1 MYLLKIVCNVRHC
14 MDSLPVAVTKSCS
27 SNISEPRLDWPVS
40 MAPHGK
46 LLVSWYSNNTS
57 QPIRL
62 SVMPDSLAASLLHQS
77 RLITPTTKTQSL
89 DLHMPFFPHLGGI
102 LRKNPLSEFPRK
114 LFTTPLTVNNLR
126 NKNSKLGS
134 TQHFSLT

>member
-1 MYLLKIVCNVRHC
+1 

-27 SNISEPRLDWPVS
+27 SNISEPQLDWPVS
-40 MAPHGK
+40 VAPYGK

-62 SVMPDSLAASLLHQS
+62 SMMPDSLAASLLHQS
-77 RLITPTTKTQSL
+77 RLITPATNTTQSL
-89 DLHMPFFPHLGGI
+89 DLHMPFFPHLCGI
-102 LRKNPLSEFPRK
+102 LRKKTLTQFPRK
-114 LFTTPLTVNNLR
+114 LFITPLTVNNLR

-134 TQHFSLT
+134 TQHFPLI